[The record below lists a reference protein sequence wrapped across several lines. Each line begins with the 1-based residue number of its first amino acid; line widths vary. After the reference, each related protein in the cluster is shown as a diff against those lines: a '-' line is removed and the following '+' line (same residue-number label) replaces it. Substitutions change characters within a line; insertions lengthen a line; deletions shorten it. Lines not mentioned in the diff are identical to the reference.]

1 MSVLVYTESL
11 DGKFGKSAFE
21 ALTYGSE
28 IAVSMGKS
36 VIAVAIGE
44 ASSTELENLA
54 KYGASKIIHIPSG
67 NQSAFNAS
75 TYAEA
80 LRLIVEKESAEV
92 IVISSTFNGKSL
104 APRLSAKLKA
114 GLVSNAISLPD
125 ITQGFVVKKA
135 VYSGKGFAYFNI
147 TSPVKIITL
156 VINSFHVSENI
167 QAPVMEE
174 FSAVGLSSQTFK
186 VTNTERQKGKISLTE
201 AEIVVSGGRGMK
213 GPENWHLIEEFA
225 DILGAATACSKPV
238 SDIGWRPHS
247 EHVGQTG
254 LTIGPDLYFAIG
266 ISGAIQHL
274 AGVSSSKVIVA
285 INKDVEAPFFK
296 AADYGIV
303 GDALEVMPKLIAAA
317 RKIKSA

>member
-11 DGKFGKSAFE
+11 DGKFGKPAFE
-21 ALTYGSE
+21 ALSYGFEVAKSLGTSL
-28 IAVSMGKS
+28 IA
-36 VIAVAIGE
+36 IAIGD
-44 ASSTELENLA
+44 ASSSELENLA
-54 KYGASKIIHIPSG
+54 KYGATKIVRISTG
-67 NQSAFNAS
+67 SSTAFNAS
-75 TYAEA
+75 AYAEA
-80 LRLIVEKESAEV
+80 LRLIVEKESANV
-92 IVISSTFNGKSL
+92 VVLSSTFNGKSL

-114 GLVSNAISLPD
+114 GLVSNAIGLPD
-125 ITQGFVVKKA
+125 LAEGFVVKKS

-147 TSPVKIITL
+147 TSPIKIITL
-156 VINSFHVSENI
+156 VINSFHVAENVV
-167 QAPVMEE
+167 APIIEE
-174 FSAVGLSSQTFK
+174 FDVPSLSATTLT
-186 VTNTERQKGKISLTE
+186 VTDTQRQKGKVSLTE

-285 INKDVEAPFFK
+285 INKDIEAPFFK

-317 RKIKSA
+317 KKIKSA